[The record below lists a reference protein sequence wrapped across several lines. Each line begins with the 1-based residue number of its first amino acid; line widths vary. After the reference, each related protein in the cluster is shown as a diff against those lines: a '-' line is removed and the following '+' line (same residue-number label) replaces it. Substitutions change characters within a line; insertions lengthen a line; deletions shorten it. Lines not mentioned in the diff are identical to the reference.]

1 MDRAGVDKS
10 IEAIHCG
17 ARGLIAPPFE
27 GAAVVDALGRLV
39 ARLDEEGGGRS

>member
-27 GAAVVDALGRLV
+27 RAAVTDALERLV
-39 ARLDEEGGGRS
+39 ARLREESDGTS